1 MRYANGMVRSE
12 ILDDLQEKHCYEI
25 VTWPMHYSDEQCMNM
40 LRTNS
45 DPNVVLYIALMGG
58 ITPIIT
64 VGGHKAFVADFTKHK
79 KKSKFKQFQLKSQNP
94 SYSSIGKAEKHHQD
108 QRG

>member
-12 ILDDLQEKHCYEI
+12 ILDRLQDKHCYEI

-45 DPNVVLYIALMGG
+45 DPNVVLYVALMGG

-64 VGGHKAFVADFTKHK
+64 VGGHKAFIADFTKHK
-79 KKSKFKQFQLKSQNP
+79 KPNRFQPMSQNP

-108 QRG
+108 QRS